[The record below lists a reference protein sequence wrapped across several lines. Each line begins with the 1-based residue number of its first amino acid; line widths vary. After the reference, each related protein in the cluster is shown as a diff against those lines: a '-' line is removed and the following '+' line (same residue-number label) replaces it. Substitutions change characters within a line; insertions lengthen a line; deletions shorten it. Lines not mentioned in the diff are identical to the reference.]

1 MSDLWILLL
10 FCFNSAFFLFTG
22 HWITM
27 KAYHR
32 NFRLFTMNKDKN
44 KAKGTGSLN
53 GSARSP
59 DAVVPEWGKD

>member
-1 MSDLWILLL
+1 
-10 FCFNSAFFLFTG
+10 
-22 HWITM
+22 M

-32 NFRLFTMNKDKN
+32 NFRLFAMNKDKN